1 MDQQDQLEYGFG
13 TAVFVLD
20 YTSDKA
26 TPADAERAFG
36 ETTKENFWR
45 MWPHVR
51 DWAQALWEIIEDERG
66 HLARPALDEELD
78 DVGGGG

>member
-1 MDQQDQLEYGFG
+1 
-13 TAVFVLD
+13 
-20 YTSDKA
+20 
-26 TPADAERAFG
+26 
-36 ETTKENFWR
+36 